1 MAGAKMRSAI
11 ALCKSASKLGS
22 LAGRGSSMPG
32 SLALRICPDIL
43 SRIRLPETVIA
54 VTGSNGKTSTV
65 EMIAHILTESGY
77 RVAWNRAGSNQTEGV
92 ATCLLCDCTADGRVR
107 SDVVLLESDE
117 RFARHTF
124 RYFHPTHYVITNLYR
139 DQMTR
144 NGHPEWAH
152 RVIRESIYD
161 DMHLILNADDPQI
174 ADYGFGRDDVTWF
187 GADHLKED
195 TDVNTT
201 RYDDGAYCPACGARM
216 EYEYYHYNHAGKY
229 RCTECGFHRPDTD
242 VTITDADYDAQ
253 QITINGKYK
262 VHLPFRNI
270 AYCYNTLAAFA
281 ACENAGVEPEKIIEA
296 MEKFIPHSKRVES
309 FRIGDK
315 PGYLLVSKH
324 ENSVAYDRA
333 IETAVRDS
341 RSSSVMV
348 IVDEISRKYFTSE
361 TSWLWDIDFEKL
373 NAPNIKQ
380 IILAGLY
387 CWDLDTRFEVT
398 GIPEDRLVVCEDLD
412 EAARIMGESDTE
424 CFYVMTCFVDQIKF
438 RALKEVEVTGEY

>member
-1 MAGAKMRSAI
+1 
-11 ALCKSASKLGS
+11 
-22 LAGRGSSMPG
+22 MPG
-32 SLALRICPDIL
+32 SLALRLCPDIL
-43 SRIRLPETVIA
+43 SRIKLPETVIA

-65 EMIAHILTESGY
+65 EMIAHILTENGLS
-77 RVAWNRAGSNQTEGV
+77 VAWNKAGSNQTEGV
-92 ATCLLCDCTADGRVR
+92 ATCLLCDCTPDGRVR
-107 SDVVLLESDE
+107 SDVVLIESDE

-124 RYFHPTHYVITNLYR
+124 RFFHPKYYVITNLYR

-174 ADYGFGRDDVTWF
+174 ADYGFGRDKVTWF
-187 GADHLKED
+187 GADHLDED
-195 TDVNTT
+195 TETNTT
-201 RYDDGAYCPACGARM
+201 RYNDGAFCPACGGRM
-216 EYEYYHYNHAGKY
+216 EYEYFHYNHAGKY

-262 VHLPFRNI
+262 VHLPFSNI

-281 ACENAGVEPEKIIEA
+281 ACEKAGVAPEKIIEA
-296 MEKFIPHSKRVES
+296 MEGFISHSKRVES
-309 FRIGDK
+309 FRVNGK

-333 IETAVRDS
+333 IETAARDK
-341 RSSSVMV
+341 RTSSVMV

-361 TSWLWDIDFEKL
+361 TSWIWDIDFEKL
-373 NAPNIKQ
+373 NVPQVKQ

-398 GIPEDRLVVCEDLD
+398 DIPKDRIVVCEDLG
-412 EAARIMGESDTE
+412 EAARIMGGSDTE

-438 RALKEVEVTGEY
+438 RALREVEEIGE